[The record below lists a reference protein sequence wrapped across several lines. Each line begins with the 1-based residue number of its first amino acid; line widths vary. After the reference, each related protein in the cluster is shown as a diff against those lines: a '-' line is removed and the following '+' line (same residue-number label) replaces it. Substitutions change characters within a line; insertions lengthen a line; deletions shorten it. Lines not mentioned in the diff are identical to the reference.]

1 MEEPHLLLGERGFI
15 SPLGN
20 PSRSLALLK
29 LASARVIKY
38 FMDLLDRRGFQDKSA
53 PIDGSVFWTDAIRM
67 PPVITS
73 LRRTCTATST
83 LTKIFVWAMECGIN
97 YNRV

>member
-53 PIDGSVFWTDAIRM
+53 PVLAASSGQKQLGCPLLS
-67 PPVITS
+67 
-73 LRRTCTATST
+73 CH
-83 LTKIFVWAMECGIN
+83 CGEL
-97 YNRV
+97 VQQLAP